1 MDTTGETE
9 ERSPQMML
17 DGRRERGDARSKNLN
32 EEDSQNRERWRL
44 GAEKRRE
51 T

>member
-1 MDTTGETE
+1 MDTIGETE
-9 ERSPQMML
+9 ERSPQAMSM
-17 DGRRERGDARSKNLN
+17 DVVNEAMRSRNLN